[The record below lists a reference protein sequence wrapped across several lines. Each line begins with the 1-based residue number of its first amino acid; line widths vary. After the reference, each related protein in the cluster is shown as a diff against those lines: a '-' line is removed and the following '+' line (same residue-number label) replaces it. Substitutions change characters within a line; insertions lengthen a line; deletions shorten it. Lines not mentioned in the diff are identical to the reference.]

1 MFVFVIAAWEI
12 YQYKSRKCENPHCT
26 SLRKVVEFDI
36 QLESEDCMRALP
48 PLPEDLVGGRQLELG
63 EDHKELVAKLRRM
76 APLNGRVV
84 LIF

>member
-1 MFVFVIAAWEI
+1 MFVFMLATWEI
-12 YQYKSRKCENPHCT
+12 YQYKLRKCENPHCRG
-26 SLRKVVEFDI
+26 LRKAVDFDI
-36 QLESEDCMRALP
+36 QLELEECMKALP
-48 PLPEDLVGGRQLELG
+48 PSPEDLVGGRQLELG